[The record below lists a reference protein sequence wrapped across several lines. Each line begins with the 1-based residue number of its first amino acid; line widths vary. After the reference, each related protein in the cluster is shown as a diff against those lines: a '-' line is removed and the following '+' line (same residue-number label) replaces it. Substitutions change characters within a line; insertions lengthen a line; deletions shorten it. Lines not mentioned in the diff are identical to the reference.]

1 MLAKAYNVRPK
12 SKAMSPLTVEPD
24 RNLVGGDLAAKHCQC
39 FEDFRG

>member
-1 MLAKAYNVRPK
+1 MPAKADAVHPK

-24 RNLVGGDLAAKHCQC
+24 RNLVGGALAAKRCRF